1 MKSFITE
8 NKYLISLWILCGI
21 ALIIFCGHYPN
32 ILFDVGREC
41 YYPEMILKGK
51 VLYKDLFNIYGPFS
65 YLWNALLYKIFSP
78 NLGVLYF
85 SGATCSFAIVSG
97 IYIIA
102 KKFLSEILSF
112 SIGFFTIVTGVCA
125 THLLGYVL
133 PYSYAMLY
141 GTVGIIYSLWALIK
155 YKETDKTQYFYLSAL
170 LGGFCAANKY
180 DFFLYGI
187 FLFIVALCSKNKKVI
202 LNFITCFMFIPLI
215 CGLVL
220 FLQKLGLNDIIN
232 AFNDIKLI
240 THSKSLEIMY
250 RNHGVF
256 FDIRL
261 LKIWA
266 YNFVRATLFCG
277 IFAGAVKLYD
287 KHKILSKIIFIISVF
302 FAFYF
307 LNTAE
312 SVVFLVPLTI
322 VTALFAFK
330 NLKNNTPLLY
340 LLIGTI
346 TICIKNIWA
355 LTPLS
360 YGNYVTPI
368 VICVFL
374 AIIFTFVDR
383 KYEKVFAIFLLII
396 SLKFLGGFMNINM
409 YLSDKITSPK
419 GTVYTGQYGIQT
431 NAVKTVI
438 KLIEK
443 EKPNE
448 IVIYPEGLLIN
459 FLTGTESESYYNSML
474 PMYTESFG
482 EQRYIDSIEKNK
494 PEYIVIIFTD
504 MFEYGTHFLGIDYG
518 LSFGEYLSEKYYL
531 PEEYNK
537 NSTPLEYLIYKRK

>member
-1 MKSFITE
+1 
-8 NKYLISLWILCGI
+8 
-21 ALIIFCGHYPN
+21 
-32 ILFDVGREC
+32 
-41 YYPEMILKGK
+41 
-51 VLYKDLFNIYGPFS
+51 
-65 YLWNALLYKIFSP
+65 LWNALLYKLFSP
-78 NLGVLYF
+78 NLGILYF
-85 SGATCSFAIVSG
+85 SGIISSFAIVSG
-97 IYIIA
+97 IYLIA
-102 KKFLSEILSF
+102 KKFLSETLSF
-112 SIGFFTIVTGVCA
+112 CIGVFTIVTGVCA

-141 GTVGIIYSLWALIK
+141 GTVGIIYSLWALVK

-187 FLFIVALCSKNKKVI
+187 FLFVVALCSKNKKVV

-215 CGLVL
+215 CGLIL
-220 FLQKLGLNDIIN
+220 FIQKLGLNDIIN

-266 YNFVRATLFCG
+266 YNFIPAALFCG

-287 KHKILSKIIFIISVF
+287 KHKMLSRIILTISAF
-302 FAFYF
+302 FALGF
-307 LNTAE
+307 LNPAE
-312 SVVFLVPLTI
+312 SFVFLVPLTI
-322 VTALFAFK
+322 AAAIIAFK
-330 NLKNNTPLLY
+330 KLKNNTPLMY

-355 LTPLS
+355 LVPLS
-360 YGNYVTPI
+360 YGNYVIPI

-374 AIIFTFVDR
+374 AILFTFADK

-396 SLKFLGGFMNINM
+396 SLKLLGGFMNFNM
-409 YLSDKITSPK
+409 YLSEKIASPK
-419 GTVYTGQYGIQT
+419 GTVYTGKYSLQT
-431 NAVKTVI
+431 KVADKII
-438 KLIEK
+438 KLAEK

-459 FLTGTESESYYNSML
+459 FLTDTKSEDYYNSML

-482 EQRYIDSIEKNK
+482 EQKYIDALEKSK
-494 PEYIVIIFTD
+494 PEYVVIILSD
-504 MFEYGTHFLGIDYG
+504 MAEYGTGFLGINYG
-518 LSFGEYLSEKYYL
+518 LNFNDYLSEKYYL
-531 PEEYNK
+531 PEEYNEK
-537 NSTPLEYLIYKRK
+537 SVPTEYLIYKRK

>member
-1 MKSFITE
+1 MRTFLKE
-8 NKYLISLWILCGI
+8 NKYLVFLWILCSI
-21 ALIIFCGHYPN
+21 ALILFCGHYSN
-32 ILFDVGREC
+32 ILFDIGREC

-78 NLGVLYF
+78 NLAVLYF
-85 SGATCSFAIVSG
+85 SGIVCSFAIVSG
-97 IYIIA
+97 IYLIA
-102 KKFLSEILSF
+102 KKFLSETLSF
-112 SIGFFTIVTGVCA
+112 CIGVFTIVTGVCA
-125 THLLGYVL
+125 THLFGYVL

-141 GTVGIIYSLWALIK
+141 GTVGIIYSLLALVK

-187 FLFIVALCSKNKKVI
+187 FLFVVALCSKNKKVV

-220 FLQKLGLNDIIN
+220 FIQKLGLNDIIN

-240 THSKSLEIMY
+240 MHSKSLEIMY

-266 YNFVRATLFCG
+266 YNFIPAALFCG

-287 KHKILSKIIFIISVF
+287 KHKMLSRIILTISAF
-302 FAFYF
+302 FALGF
-307 LNTAE
+307 LNPAE
-312 SVVFLVPLTI
+312 SFVFLVPLTI
-322 VTALFAFK
+322 AAAIIAFK
-330 NLKNNTPLLY
+330 KLKNNTPLMY

-355 LTPLS
+355 LVPLS
-360 YGNYVTPI
+360 YGNYVIPI

-374 AIIFTFVDR
+374 AILFTFADK

-396 SLKFLGGFMNINM
+396 SLKLLGGFMNFNM
-409 YLSDKITSPK
+409 YLSEKIASPK
-419 GTVYTGQYGIQT
+419 GIVYTGKYGLQT
-431 NAVKTVI
+431 NAANKII
-438 KLIEK
+438 KLTEK

-448 IVIYPEGLLIN
+448 VVIYPEGMLIN
-459 FLTGTESESYYNSML
+459 FLTDTKSEDYYNSML
-474 PMYTESFG
+474 PMYVESFG
-482 EQRYIDSIEKNK
+482 EQRYIDALEKSK
-494 PEYIVIIFTD
+494 PEYVVIILSD
-504 MFEYGTHFLGIDYG
+504 MYEYGTGFLGINYG
-518 LSFGEYLSEKYYL
+518 LNFNDYLSEKYYL
-531 PEEYNK
+531 PEEYNEK
-537 NSTPLEYLIYKRK
+537 SVPTEYLIYKRK